1 MRWWHGAFKPPSLCL
16 LTQRHAQPRPQRRG
30 EERAAVCQGHQAPRQ
45 GRAGPRPCVLL
56 AEWGLRISELTS
68 PSAGGSRCG
77 WGAGLGGSQ
86 EGLGCWVGG
95 SLRAAWPSL
104 RPPTARARHPE
115 LPTGGPGWVLAL
127 GSGAGKS
134 TGLGVQRLCSHP
146 DTAAPHHGLWGR
158 FLPSEP
164 QFPHHSSGR
173 SDTWLQEAHES
184 WAGLP
189 KRWGN
194 PRQIVPGDLCPMPL
208 EPPRCVRACLTWT
221 PRRPGPAS
229 STVLPP
235 GAGLSHLVL
244 AVPAT

>member
-1 MRWWHGAFKPPSLCL
+1 MG
-16 LTQRHAQPRPQRRG
+16 G
-30 EERAAVCQGHQAPRQ
+30 EQG
-45 GRAGPRPCVLL
+45 GGGPRRV
-56 AEWGLRISELTS
+56 WD
-68 PSAGGSRCG
+68 AG
-77 WGAGLGGSQ
+77 
-86 EGLGCWVGG
+86 VGG

-104 RPPTARARHPE
+104 RPLTARARHPE

-134 TGLGVQRLCSHP
+134 TELGVQRLCSHP

-173 SDTWLQEAHES
+173 NDTWLQEAHES

-194 PRQIVPGDLCPMPL
+194 PCQIVPGDLCPMPL

-235 GAGLSHLVL
+235 GAELSHLVL